1 MQNAN
6 PIEEGEAT
14 RCDVPCLQKLDSPT
28 GMHSLFSYHC
38 LEGRVNDIVH
48 RAFWDCLR
56 EQLLCSPPDYT
67 HVVILLQESMLSL
80 LLPGHVHLRAQVEE
94 VLDLIQQQAD
104 HGALDLQRLSGYIIN
119 TMASLCAPIRDPKI
133 RTLQDLSDPVELLKV
148 IFRVLGL
155 IKADMVNFTVQ
166 SLRPHLLQQAVQ
178 YEQAKFQEILL
189 KQPVSPTFVLNRA
202 YLRLLSWDPN
212 NQTYPETVLMDR
224 ARLEVLEQRLSLLV
238 LQASVLLLNSTQ
250 CGATVFSSQG
260 FVCKLKQTITAL
272 LEGSHNSDFDL
283 QGALLGLGEQ
293 VLVQVKEALITQGG
307 PALPQDSE
315 DGLKRQIS
323 DKAKDN
329 NPIRT
334 LIGERVQGY
343 LQAMLEGSPTKRSP
357 SMSPALRLLS
367 AELAELG
374 MAFGRMVHFN
384 CTVFGPFYT
393 SILRKLLFPPG
404 EAEMGDSRQSPPP
417 PPNNL
422 GHLHTL
428 PFNIY
433 II

>member
-1 MQNAN
+1 MKTKELSKQVRDKVVEN
-6 PIEEGEAT
+6 
-14 RCDVPCLQKLDSPT
+14 
-28 GMHSLFSYHC
+28 

-67 HVVILLQESMLSL
+67 HVVILLQEVKTSMLSL
-80 LLPGHVHLRAQVEE
+80 LLPGNVHLRAQVEE

-133 RTLQDLSDPVELLKV
+133 RTSRTQWSSSNNLKIVQLSEAPSQNIPLIHRRV

-189 KQPVSPTFVLNRA
+189 KQPGGRTRS
-202 YLRLLSWDPN
+202 SIPN

-384 CTVFGPFYT
+384 CTIFGPFYT

-404 EAEMGDSRQSPPP
+404 EAEMGVPPVPPP
-417 PPNNL
+417 PPPPTTWVTCIRC
-422 GHLHTL
+422 HST
-428 PFNIY
+428 FT
-433 II
+433 

>member
-1 MQNAN
+1 MYYS
-6 PIEEGEAT
+6 T
-14 RCDVPCLQKLDSPT
+14 
-28 GMHSLFSYHC
+28 
-38 LEGRVNDIVH
+38 
-48 RAFWDCLR
+48 
-56 EQLLCSPPDYT
+56 
-67 HVVILLQESMLSL
+67 MLSL

-189 KQPVSPTFVLNRA
+189 KQSVSPTFVLNRA

-272 LEGSHNSDFDL
+272 LEGSHN
-283 QGALLGLGEQ
+283 
-293 VLVQVKEALITQGG
+293 
-307 PALPQDSE
+307 
-315 DGLKRQIS
+315 R
-323 DKAKDN
+323 
-329 NPIRT
+329 
-334 LIGERVQGY
+334 
-343 LQAMLEGSPTKRSP
+343 
-357 SMSPALRLLS
+357 
-367 AELAELG
+367 
-374 MAFGRMVHFN
+374 
-384 CTVFGPFYT
+384 
-393 SILRKLLFPPG
+393 
-404 EAEMGDSRQSPPP
+404 
-417 PPNNL
+417 
-422 GHLHTL
+422 
-428 PFNIY
+428 
-433 II
+433 